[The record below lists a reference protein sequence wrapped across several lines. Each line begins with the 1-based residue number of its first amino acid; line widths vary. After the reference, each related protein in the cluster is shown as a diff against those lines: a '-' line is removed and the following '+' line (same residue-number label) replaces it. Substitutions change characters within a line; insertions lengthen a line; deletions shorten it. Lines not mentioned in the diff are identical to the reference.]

1 LSRTAEKNS
10 RAHNDAGEKKKV
22 SAIFTRP
29 RRSVSGTVVV
39 VHFEDSYQGMPSGLP
54 YVIEPRNLFPSRE
67 QSTAA
72 KAAPC
77 ATIHGIAEAMP

>member
-1 LSRTAEKNS
+1 MLAKRKRFGPFLTSP
-10 RAHNDAGEKKKV
+10 G
-22 SAIFTRP
+22 
-29 RRSVSGTVVV
+29 RSVSGILVVV
-39 VHFEDSYQGMPSGLP
+39 QFEDSYQGMPSGMP